1 MGRRMAITL
10 EVKSDDPSIKANRE
24 AAARRVIDHFDASL
38 VAARLLCF
46 LDDEDPPEL
55 RRTYGPANRGGYLRV
70 HDLAHLDG
78 WPNYVRRLVYPY
90 HLADG
95 QARVFE
101 GVVYLYETTCADD
114 VGLTMTLA
122 HELQHAA
129 QFSKERQLWAANS
142 LVVQGLTKES
152 VAALGL
158 EWKDIPI
165 EVETRIVAKRL
176 AERFFGE
183 ERVSRYIEGRISAR
197 ITDSDVTDWQFVRT
211 LMSSSPVDLAGETRR
226 LFKRLRGYR
235 RELEE
240 ALQQLQIESPDYADV
255 DLDNFFDL
263 AAIQG

>member
-1 MGRRMAITL
+1 MAITL
-10 EVKSDDPSIKANRE
+10 EVKSDDPSIKTHRE

-38 VAARLLCF
+38 AAARLLCF

-55 RRTYGPANRGGYLRV
+55 KQKYGVANRGGYLRV
-70 HDLAHLDG
+70 YNPEHLDG

-90 HLADG
+90 SLTGG
-95 QARVFE
+95 QTRVFD
-101 GVVYLYETTCADD
+101 GVIYLYETTCADE

-122 HELQHAA
+122 HELQHAV

-142 LVVQGLTKES
+142 LVAQGLTGQS

-165 EVETRIVAKRL
+165 EVETRIIAKRL

-183 ERVSRYIEGRISAR
+183 KRVRQYIESRISAR
-197 ITDSDVTDWQFVRT
+197 ITESDAADWQFVRT
-211 LMSSSPVDLAGETRR
+211 LTSSSAVDLAGETRR
-226 LFKRLRGYR
+226 LFKRLMGYR
-235 RELEE
+235 RELED

-255 DLDNFFDL
+255 DLDDFFDL
-263 AAIQG
+263 AAMQG